1 MEASFY
7 PPRHTFNDNN
17 YDDNLI
23 KQHEAL
29 KRIMNIHENMYDIQE
44 DLPEIE
50 KTPIKRKRR
59 SKKDI
64 TFLLFNIEKGKLD
77 GVILSTN

>member
-17 YDDNLI
+17 YDDNL
-23 KQHEAL
+23 KNQHEGL
-29 KRIMNIHENMYDIQE
+29 KRIMNIYENIYDTQE
-44 DLPEIE
+44 EIKENE
-50 KTPIKRKRR
+50 KTPIKRKRK

-64 TFLLFNIEKGKLD
+64 TETK
-77 GVILSTN
+77 T